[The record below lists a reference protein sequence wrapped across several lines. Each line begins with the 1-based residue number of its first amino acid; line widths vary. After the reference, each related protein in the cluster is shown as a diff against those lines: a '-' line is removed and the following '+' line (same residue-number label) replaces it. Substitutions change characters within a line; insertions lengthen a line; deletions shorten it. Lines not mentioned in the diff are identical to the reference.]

1 MGTMS
6 GQRSRLGR
14 TTADRRG
21 RSAHAEAKGQIA
33 SLTALASDPDRQRDA
48 AIELARKSRHPDIV
62 RAALAILRDA
72 EDPDLRP
79 FLHEKYDWCDG
90 APERNDS
97 GGIIRAAIIRALQ
110 PIVHSDDLPI
120 LRRALASYQMLG
132 LYELCAELRAAG
144 LLALNDLDPDLAAL
158 YAARFLTDPL
168 NSNSGEPAL
177 SAVRLLAVQQELP
190 SLVSVASGTGNAEV
204 IAEALRNLTDLPAT
218 MVPLLIAQHRASDD
232 EQILL
237 GLYDLLLARRDRA
250 LWRDEIVHFL
260 RSTPLL
266 DLYGLVTM
274 QIVASRDDALIR
286 TLRDL
291 AEDERDPRRH
301 DLLTLALEHA

>member
-1 MGTMS
+1 MSARRPGT
-6 GQRSRLGR
+6 GR
-14 TTADRRG
+14 AGKG

-33 SLTALASDPDRQRDA
+33 GLHALAAEPERQRAVAMD
-48 AIELARKSRHPDIV
+48 LVRKSRHPDIV

-90 APERNDS
+90 SPERNDS

-110 PIVHSDDLPI
+110 PIVHGDDLPI
-120 LRRALASYQMLG
+120 LQRALVSYQTLG
-132 LYELCAELRAAG
+132 MYELCAELRAAG

-158 YAARFLTDPL
+158 YAARFLTDPQ

-177 SAVRLLAVQQELP
+177 SAVRLLAAQQALP
-190 SLVSVASGTGNAEV
+190 SLLSVASWATGNSEV
-204 IAEALRNLTDLPAT
+204 TAEALRNLTGLPAS
-218 MVPLLIAQHRASDD
+218 MVPLLIAQHRDSDD

-237 GLYDLLLARRDRA
+237 GLYDLLLAHRERA
-250 LWRDEIVHFL
+250 LWRDEIVQFL

-266 DLYGLVTM
+266 DLYGLATICIVT
-274 QIVASRDDALIR
+274 S
-286 TLRDL
+286 
-291 AEDERDPRRH
+291 P
-301 DLLTLALEHA
+301 